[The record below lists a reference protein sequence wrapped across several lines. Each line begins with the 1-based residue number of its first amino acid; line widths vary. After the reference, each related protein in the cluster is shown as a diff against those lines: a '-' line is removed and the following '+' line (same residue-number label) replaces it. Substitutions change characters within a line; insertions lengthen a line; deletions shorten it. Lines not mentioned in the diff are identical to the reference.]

1 MTWRNEVRTLRRS
14 ASVQESTNLLSAQD
28 IGTVFIALRSE
39 LLKKSRRLV
48 DSASEA
54 EEMVQDALVR
64 VLLASPELISTEH
77 ARSYFHKVIENLAI
91 DVQRR
96 NGRRP
101 RLLVLDEVS
110 AEIESQLTL
119 DEDLSVSLQ
128 QADDAAIIREAIALL
143 SPAER
148 AALVMREFEG
158 RTTLEIAQELGV
170 EEANVRH
177 TVSRARAKLR
187 RLLAE
192 RIIDEERG
200 LTALD
205 LLSVTFRRV
214 QNVASK
220 TSKVA
225 LSTVLVMVAFLGFN
239 ALSLND
245 LISEQSAVTSV
256 QIPQVLGDA
265 SQSRDE
271 GKGRGGNFDQAMP
284 PMESDVVA
292 VLEPKS
298 RVQGFDLSSV
308 SESFAGLDDEGIP
321 TGFTVA
327 DSLGRLGVLFPGQ
340 LRVVTTETGL
350 LLSNIVS
357 TRSGATNVL
366 MDQSLL
372 VDSFGTSYLAEV
384 SVGINGGWQ
393 PLNLSLVSSDIER
406 LASGNYLLTAI
417 MMVDSMVETS
427 VKVSTGT
434 SGTDLSSAPDFIST
448 RLMLDPTKTKI
459 LAQAVLVSA
468 DSQGDGA

>member
-1 MTWRNEVRTLRRS
+1 MKRS
-14 ASVQESTNLLSAQD
+14 NSAPSPSSLSAQE
-28 IGTVFIALRSE
+28 IGSIFTSHRSE
-39 LLKKSRRLV
+39 FLAHARRLLG
-48 DSASEA
+48 AAGEA
-54 EEMVQDALVR
+54 EEVVQDALVR
-64 VLLASPELISTEH
+64 VLLASPELISVDH
-77 ARSYFHKVIENLAI
+77 AKAYFHKVIENLSI
-91 DVQRR
+91 DVHRR
-96 NGRRP
+96 NGRHP
-101 RLLVLDEVS
+101 HLVVLDEITT
-110 AEIESQLTL
+110 E
-119 DEDLSVSLQ
+119 DEARWVQDSDLSAIVSR
-128 QADDAAIIREAIALL
+128 ADDAAIIREAIALL

-148 AALVMREFEG
+148 AALIMWEFEG
-158 RTTLEIAQELGV
+158 RSTTEIARELGV
-170 EEANVRH
+170 KEVSVRH
-177 TVSRARAKLR
+177 TVSRARANLR
-187 RLLAE
+187 RLLSE
-192 RIIDEERG
+192 RIVDEERG

-205 LLSVTFRRV
+205 LLSVTFQRAQV
-214 QNVASK
+214 VARK

-225 LSTVLVMVAFLGFN
+225 LSAILVMTAFLGFN
-239 ALSLND
+239 SLSPSD
-245 LISEQSAVTSV
+245 LMSEQSEVASV
-256 QIPQVLGDA
+256 QISPEAENSPKFLDGGKSGSDGSELTTSGRKSEGVLPP
-265 SQSRDE
+265 QSR
-271 GKGRGGNFDQAMP
+271 
-284 PMESDVVA
+284 
-292 VLEPKS
+292 S
-298 RVQGFDLSSV
+298 RIQGFDLSSV
-308 SESFAGLDDEGIP
+308 SESFAGLDGEGIP

-366 MDQSLL
+366 MDQSLV

-448 RLMLDPTKTKI
+448 RLMLDPTKTRI